1 MEEWIG
7 WGSGLILLPTF
18 GVQAYRQWESRD
30 EPLPPLA
37 LWFFAMAFLGTGGQ
51 VIYSW
56 MVGNKVY
63 LALNAILVVTNGI
76 GLAIAIR
83 RKVRSGSADPTKTA
97 PDAE

>member
-1 MEEWIG
+1 MQELIG

-18 GVQAYRQWESRD
+18 GVQTYRQWESRD

-37 LWFFAMAFLGTGGQ
+37 LWFFAMAFVGTGGQ
-51 VIYSW
+51 LIYSW

-63 LALNAILVVTNGI
+63 LALNACLVVTNGL

-83 RKVRSGSADPTKTA
+83 RKIRSGSADPNTSD
-97 PDAE
+97 PAES

>member
-1 MEEWIG
+1 LEEWIG

-30 EPLPPLA
+30 EPLPPLS

-51 VIYSW
+51 LIYSSL
-56 MVGNKVY
+56 VGNKVY
-63 LALNAILVVTNGI
+63 IALNAILTVTNGL

-83 RKVRSGSADPTKTA
+83 RKLRSGSADPSEAT